1 MALASALNL
10 LLAFFQTVLICLL
23 NVGLEQFYTR
33 QFFTVGTSNQ
43 RFSQLYFGKFIR
55 AGFKY
60 IEGFRRF

>member
-10 LLAFFQTVLICLL
+10 LLAFFQTVLISLL

-43 RFSQLYFGKFIR
+43 RFSQLYFGKFIH
-55 AGFKY
+55 A
-60 IEGFRRF
+60 

>member
-55 AGFKY
+55 V
-60 IEGFRRF
+60 